1 MMYQFLT
8 ANRSALIAR
17 CRDKVALR
25 SPPAVAEDELAH
37 GVTVFLDQLIQTLM
51 AEGADDPQR
60 SRQVSGVSGGSSR
73 AASEIGDSATRHG
86 RELMGHG
93 FTIEEVVH
101 DYGDLC
107 QAISDLAF
115 ETGTEIGVDEFRTL
129 NRCLDNAI
137 ASAVTEYALQRDL
150 QAAGQQALALNERLG
165 IFAHELRNMLFAA
178 KLAQRAIKAG
188 DVGANGATA
197 GVLDRALA
205 GMGKLID
212 RSLAEVRITAGMPAQ
227 QQRFSLAEFIA
238 EIRLS
243 AAMEAQSRAC
253 LFRAPAVDPSLAL
266 DADRD
271 LMLAAVGNLLQNAFK
286 FSRADGGVVSLQAH
300 AVGEHIL
307 IEVQDN
313 GPGLSD
319 VAMQVLFQPFTQAG
333 DDRSGMGL
341 GLSISRRSVEL
352 NGGTLDVRRAPD
364 SGCVFTIAMPSHT
377 LTAST

>member
-1 MMYQFLT
+1 MHEFLA
-8 ANRSALIAR
+8 ANRGALIAR

-25 SPPAVAEDELAH
+25 SPGMVKEELAH

-51 AEGADDPQR
+51 AEHTDDPQR
-60 SRQVSGVSGGSSR
+60 SRQVSGIAGGVS
-73 AASEIGDSATRHG
+73 ATSEIGDTATRHG

-93 FTIEEVVH
+93 FTVEEVVH

-107 QAISDLAF
+107 QAISDMAF
-115 ETGTEIGVDEFRTL
+115 AAGVDIGVGEFRTL

-137 ASAVTEYALQRDL
+137 ASAVTEYTHQREIEADDRHT
-150 QAAGQQALALNERLG
+150 QALNERLG
-165 IFAHELRNMLFAA
+165 VFAHELRNMLFAA
-178 KLAQRAIKAG
+178 KLAQQAIKAG

-205 GMGKLID
+205 SMGKLID

-227 QQRFSLAEFIA
+227 RQRFSLAEFIA

-243 AAMEAQSRAC
+243 ATMEAQSRAC
-253 LFRAPAVDPSLAL
+253 LFNVPTVDTALAL
-266 DADRD
+266 EADRD

-286 FSRADGGVVSLQAH
+286 FSRTDGGVVSLYAG
-300 AVGEHIL
+300 AAGERIL
-307 IEVQDN
+307 IDVQDN

-319 VAMQVLFQPFTQAG
+319 TAIQALFRPFTQSG

-341 GLSISRRSVEL
+341 GLTISRRSVEL

-364 SGCVFTIAMPSHT
+364 GGCVFTIAMPGHT
-377 LTAST
+377 LP